1 MITTL
6 TAPKASQAATIE
18 EILYARSGR
27 YEPLRRIGEGGYSQ
41 VYLGRHI
48 ESNTLAALKV
58 FDRSVAS
65 RADLQDFYKEV
76 YVLAALNHP
85 HIIQLLD
92 QGLEEETPFFALAY
106 ATNGSLRRYL
116 QPGTPLPPATMF
128 RYALQIADALY
139 YLHRKSIVHCDVK
152 PENILLGPANEAWL
166 SDFGIAQVNANPHT
180 RISISKGT
188 AEYAAPEQIEGR
200 PVAASDQYALAVLIY
215 EWLSGEY
222 LYKGTPRQI
231 CEQHLYAPLPDFQ
244 RKIPSL
250 RPAAMQVLQ
259 RALAKNPKNR
269 FSSVKEFA
277 YTLYEAHQ
285 LSERVGF
292 STMMPH
298 KLSQYAPGSTPG
310 YAHQRPASVYV

>member
-1 MITTL
+1 MHTTL
-6 TAPKASQAATIE
+6 TALASQ
-18 EILYARSGR
+18 EILYTRSGH
-27 YEPLRRIGEGGYSQ
+27 YEPIRLIGEGGYSQ
-41 VYLGRHI
+41 VYLGRHV

-65 RADLQDFYKEV
+65 RADLQDFYKEA
-76 YVLAALNHP
+76 YLLAGLSHP

-92 QGLEEETPFFALAY
+92 QGLEEESPFFALAY

-116 QPGTPLPPATMF
+116 QPGTPLPPAAILRF
-128 RYALQIADALY
+128 ALQIADALY
-139 YLHRKSIVHCDVK
+139 YLHRKHIVHCDVK

-166 SDFGIAQVNANPHT
+166 SDFGIAQVSANPNI

-188 AEYAAPEQIEGR
+188 AEYVAPEQIEGR
-200 PVAASDQYALAVLIY
+200 PVPASDQYALAALIY

-222 LYKGTPRQI
+222 LYKGTLQQI
-231 CEQHLYAPLPDFQ
+231 CAQHIYAPLPDFQ

-250 RPAAMQVLQ
+250 RPAAAQVLQ
-259 RALAKNPKNR
+259 RALAKNPQKR

-285 LSERVGF
+285 LKEQIGF
-292 STMMPH
+292 STTMPH
-298 KLSQYAPGSTPG
+298 KLSHYAPG
-310 YAHQRPASVYV
+310 YASGKAYQHAANVYA